1 MSHAGSYD
9 SSHSHSVMTE
19 DEEDWE
25 DYVKGGYHPVHIGD
39 TFSDGRYVV
48 VRKLGWGHFSTVWL
62 ARDTKMNRHVALK
75 IVKSAPRYTETA
87 LDEIKLLQR
96 LITSSTP
103 LAAPT
108 LENPNP
114 NPSPAQTHPGRS
126 HVISFLDHFRHK
138 GPNGTH
144 VCMVF
149 EVLGE
154 NLLGLIKRHQNKG
167 VPMPLVKQ
175 IAKQI
180 LLGLDYMHRCC
191 GVIHTDLK
199 PENVLICIDDVES
212 VIRAELAAQSS
223 SATPPP
229 TRLVGVPPSR
239 GRGGNQTPRA
249 ESVFITGS
257 QPLPSPSSSFGSSS
271 HIDRLAFHMSKIDGQ
286 PASGPASVGSSKDA
300 SGRSPQQQRGDSME
314 QAAER
319 ISNVTL
325 DTSPFGEK
333 TRPEAGRKP
342 AGPSLLSQQAP
353 HASGSG
359 SSSANHP
366 NSTSVPPPPPY
377 TPEPE
382 PMGDIPMSTS
392 AMSVDMRGPP
402 VISPE
407 GMEKITVKIADL
419 GNATWV
425 EHHFTDDIQTRQ
437 YRCPEVILG
446 AKWGTSADIWSV
458 ACIIFELLTGGDYL
472 FDPASGSRYSKDDDH
487 IAQIMELMGEF
498 PKSIAFSGKYSSDFF
513 NRKGELRHIQKLRFW
528 PLEAV
533 LHDKYLLPKEEAD
546 LIASFLTPMLRLNP
560 EKRARASE
568 LIHHA
573 WLDGVVVQGE
583 IDVIRRAEDEE
594 RRRRQTSV
602 ASGKSPASPVKD
614 TNADAMKPVDDI
626 VALGGESQPVQT
638 VPRLSVPTPAP
649 TTATADAKE
658 NAGPQGRVVPMLQ
671 SLAQNGKPGG
681 SSRG

>member
-1 MSHAGSYD
+1 MSHGSY
-9 SSHSHSVMTE
+9 SSDHSVMTE

-25 DYVKGGYHPVHIGD
+25 DYCKGGYHPVHIGD

-62 ARDTKMNRHVALK
+62 AKDTKMNRHVALK
-75 IVKSAPRYTETA
+75 VVKSAPRYTETA

-103 LAAPT
+103 PVEPT
-108 LENPNP
+108 PENPNP
-114 NPSPAQTHPGRS
+114 PPSPAQTHPGRS

-212 VIRAELAAQSS
+212 LIEAELAAS
-223 SATPPP
+223 SASNSAPP
-229 TRLVGVPPSR
+229 TKLIGVPPSK
-239 GRGGNQTPRA
+239 GRGGNQTPRS

-271 HIDRLAFHMSKIDGQ
+271 VLDKWSFGMSKIDDGG
-286 PASGPASVGSSKDA
+286 ASKPASVGSAKA
-300 SGRSPQQQRGDSME
+300 SGFESDKEGPKREDSTE
-314 QAAER
+314 QAAEKM
-319 ISNVTL
+319 SGVTL
-325 DTSPFGEK
+325 DTADFGK
-333 TRPEAGRKP
+333 RTPPPAGSQ

-353 HASGSG
+353 TNIAAGEPGGEAPAGRERSMPMPSTSTSTDVPL
-359 SSSANHP
+359 SSSAM
-366 NSTSVPPPPPY
+366 SQDS
-377 TPEPE
+377 
-382 PMGDIPMSTS
+382 IPSRDTTVS
-392 AMSVDMRGPP
+392 SIYEAN
-402 VISPE
+402 
-407 GMEKITVKIADL
+407 EKITVKIADL
-419 GNATWV
+419 GNACWV

-446 AKWGTSADIWSV
+446 AKWGPSADIWSV
-458 ACIIFELLTGGDYL
+458 ACVIFELLTGGDYL
-472 FDPASGSRYSKDDDH
+472 FDPASGTRYSKDDDH

-498 PKSIAFSGKYSSDFF
+498 PKSVVFSGKYSHEFF
-513 NRKGELRHIQKLRFW
+513 TRKGELRNIQKLRFW

-546 LIASFLTPMLRLNP
+546 TIASFLTPMLRLHP
-560 EKRARASE
+560 EKRAKASE
-568 LIHHA
+568 LIHHH
-573 WLDGVVVQGE
+573 WLDGIVVQGE
-583 IDVIRRAEDEE
+583 IDVIRRVEE
-594 RRRRQTSV
+594 LEAQRRRMLEE
-602 ASGKSPASPVKD
+602 ASKRRSSGSESEQPHVEVKD
-614 TNADAMKPVDDI
+614 ADAMKPVDD
-626 VALGGESQPVQT
+626 VAAMGESYSAAAPKLSTPVPPSST
-638 VPRLSVPTPAP
+638 S
-649 TTATADAKE
+649 KE
-658 NAGPQGRVVPMLQ
+658 NANHAVTLGAPPPA
-671 SLAQNGKPGG
+671 SSSKPA
-681 SSRG
+681 RAKK